1 MAFSLIDEAAGAI
14 PIAALTKDQLPA
26 WLEAAS
32 ERERNWLT
40 SIGFSADPGKF
51 ALVPSEIGRLARVL
65 LGFDGADPGAKTWTL
80 AGLPEALPEGC
91 YRLESLPDGADPFV
105 DKLYRLT
112 RLGAIRAVSVG
123 FIPLEMEDRFDD
135 DDRWLGFRFLR
146 SQLIELSLVSVP
158 ANPDAVQLAKSID
171 AHPAFLRRVF
181 PDYQSD
187 RPVAVPAAS
196 AREFSGNPRQRAALD
211 QLARFKAAP
220 GRQERF

>member
-51 ALVPSEIGRLARVL
+51 PLVPSEIGRLARVL

-91 YRLESLPDGADPFV
+91 YRLESLPDGADPTHLALGWALATYSFTRYHSKTRPATALV
-105 DKLYRLT
+105 WPDGTDRGRVERLS
-112 RLGAIRAVSVG
+112 RAV
-123 FIPLEMEDRFDD
+123 F
-135 DDRWLGFRFLR
+135 
-146 SQLIELSLVSVP
+146 
-158 ANPDAVQLAKSID
+158 
-171 AHPAFLRRVF
+171 
-181 PDYQSD
+181 
-187 RPVAVPAAS
+187 
-196 AREFSGNPRQRAALD
+196 
-211 QLARFKAAP
+211 LARDLANTPAGDLGPEELAAEAVHVATAAGATP
-220 GRQERF
+220 RG